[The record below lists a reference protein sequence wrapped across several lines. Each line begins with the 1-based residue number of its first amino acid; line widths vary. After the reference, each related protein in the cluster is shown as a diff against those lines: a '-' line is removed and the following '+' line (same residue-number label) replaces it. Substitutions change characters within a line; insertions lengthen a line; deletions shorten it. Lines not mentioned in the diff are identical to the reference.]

1 MASFILS
8 RSLLVL
14 LLIVIALFSIFTISE
29 AETAF
34 SFTSSGKNAS
44 FESDDFSLYGE
55 AKLVDGGSSIQ
66 LTDSVSHGGG
76 RVIYKKPIESVKNI
90 KFEYFA
96 GFSTF
101 FSFSISPNRGGRL
114 GFVVFPVN
122 GTFDHSLFQVKFDT
136 SENLTQIGDSNV
148 AVIVDGATVS
158 EKISNF
164 TIANLEKIEK
174 VLLYAWINYQANG
187 KFLEVRLSKSK
198 SFESVLPL
206 MFDRIDLS
214 EMLKHEDEF
223 MVAVNSYSGNVNLH
237 SWSLEVRHSENE
249 HSWAPVLLEEQLR
262 KEEAAKKRRSDRM
275 RDIVTCLVM
284 TFGSTGLVF
293 FAMMHI
299 YAAFKRNN
307 LAMVIQEECGIKT
320 KEFEYEKME
329 KMEVV
334 MSKADGKQ
342 ERK

>member
-14 LLIVIALFSIFTISE
+14 LLSLTALLSSISISE
-29 AETAF
+29 ATSSF

-44 FESDDFSLYGE
+44 FESEDFALYGD

-76 RVIYKKPIESVKNI
+76 RVIYKKPIDSMKNI
-90 KFEYFA
+90 KFEYFT

-122 GTFDHSLFQVKFDT
+122 ETFDHSLFQVKFDT
-136 SENLTQIGDSNV
+136 FDSFTQIGDSNV

-158 EKISNF
+158 ERIRNF
-164 TIANLEKIEK
+164 TIANLEKTEK
-174 VLLYAWINYQANG
+174 VLLYAWINYQAGG

-206 MFDRIDLS
+206 MFDQIDLS
-214 EMLKHEDEF
+214 QMLRDEDEF

-237 SWSLEVRHSENE
+237 SWSLEVRHSEYE

-262 KEEAAKKRRSDRM
+262 KEEAAKKRTSDRM
-275 RDIVTCLVM
+275 WEVVTCFVM

-307 LAMVIQEECGIKT
+307 LAMVMQEECGIKT
-320 KEFEYEKME
+320 KEFGYKKME

-334 MSKADGKQ
+334 TSNADAKQ